1 MEYRKTS
8 KEAAEQRAK
17 ARVQAQ
23 QKANFPYA
31 VVREEESQTEDR
43 GWKMAAEFFGNEML
57 RFFNIEGNIR
67 EVFPTELNFASF
79 NRMFQDFNYLMEDDS
94 CCHIE
99 FESDRV
105 RREDLKRFRVYEAVT
120 SYVYQKPV
128 TTHVIC
134 SANVKEPVSEF
145 EEGIN
150 TYRVNLIRMKDGN
163 ADEVFFKI
171 REKKPEDVT
180 KDDLFAV
187 MLSPLMS
194 GEMNVKTRIEE
205 GFVFLKKEYPGISS
219 EDLERMQ
226 AVLYLFALK
235 FLGRVEVENMEVLR
249 MTYFAKM
256 MMDEG
261 KAIGKKEGELNH
273 LFKLISRKLNRGK
286 APEAI
291 AEEVEEDILVVQ
303 KICDFIKAHENDS
316 EADLA
321 ALYLAAVA

>member
-1 MEYRKTS
+1 
-8 KEAAEQRAK
+8 
-17 ARVQAQ
+17 
-23 QKANFPYA
+23 
-31 VVREEESQTEDR
+31 
-43 GWKMAAEFFGNEML
+43 
-57 RFFNIEGNIR
+57 
-67 EVFPTELNFASF
+67 
-79 NRMFQDFNYLMEDDS
+79 
-94 CCHIE
+94 
-99 FESDRV
+99 
-105 RREDLKRFRVYEAVT
+105 
-120 SYVYQKPV
+120 
-128 TTHVIC
+128 
-134 SANVKEPVSEF
+134 
-145 EEGIN
+145 
-150 TYRVNLIRMKDGN
+150 MKDGN

>member
-1 MEYRKTS
+1 MEYRKEKV
-8 KEAAEQRAK
+8 KE
-17 ARVQAQ
+17 
-23 QKANFPYA
+23 QKTKKDYPYA
-31 VVREEESQTEDR
+31 VVREEESQAEDK

-79 NRMFQDFNYLMEDDS
+79 NRLFQDFNYLMEDDS

-105 RREDLKRFRVYEAVT
+105 RKEDLKRFRVYESVT
-120 SYVYQKPV
+120 SYIYQKPV
-128 TTHVIC
+128 TTHLIC
-134 SANVKEPVSEF
+134 SANVKEPLSQF

-163 ADEVFFKI
+163 ADEVFRAI
-171 REKKPEDVT
+171 REKASEDVT

-187 MLSPLMS
+187 TLSPLMN
-194 GEMNVKTRIEE
+194 GGMPVRARIEE
-205 GFVFLKKEYPGISS
+205 GFTLLKKEYSGVSN

-235 FLGRVEVENMEVLR
+235 FLGRSEVENMEVLR

-256 MMDEG
+256 MIDEG
-261 KAIGKKEGELNH
+261 IEKGIEKGIVKGESRGKTKC
-273 LFKLISRKLNRGK
+273 LFAQISRKLNKGK
-286 APEAI
+286 TPQVI
-291 AEEVEEDILVVQ
+291 AEELEEELSVVQ
-303 KICDFIKAHENDS
+303 KICDFIKSHED
-316 EADLA
+316 EAEQDIVL
-321 ALYLAAVA
+321 LYIEEVA